1 MSFGRRVGG
10 AALALVAGVAAG
22 CGGESGGVPAS
33 LVVEG
38 EAPAA
43 PYDGPL
49 YVPTAPEWEGE
60 GEPGP
65 EEMRAMAGAAGRAL
79 ECDGDIYLGGR
90 SDPWPSDDGGATP
103 EEGLAWHWSINGE
116 EPPPYGFRVEREEKN
131 RVLFSHDVDGR
142 TKEAVIVA
150 KDREDRP
157 GWGPETTAQCDPAE
171 FEPADDADGFHEI
184 WTDEQGNRV
193 PVTRVSSNRGPE
205 HCDWQSA
212 HFLTLGEDAHGG
224 RGTTYVRD
232 PKGVL
237 PEQAL
242 AAPYDGDAEL
252 PEGARDTGYRL
263 DDWRLWV
270 DDEDDSRVYVRTP
283 DGTELWPRTDA
294 GCA

>member
-1 MSFGRRVGG
+1 MRGG
-10 AALALVAGVAAG
+10 GGIAGMVLALGLAVAAAG
-22 CGGESGGVPAS
+22 CGTEDGAAGS

-49 YVPTAPEWEGE
+49 YLPSAPEWDGE

-65 EEMRAMAGAAGRAL
+65 EEMMAMAGAAGRAL

-90 SDPWPSDDGGATP
+90 SDPWPLDDGGATP
-103 EEGLAWHWSINGE
+103 AEGLAWHWSVNGE
-116 EPPPYGFRVEREEKN
+116 EPPSYGFRIEREEKN

-157 GWGPETTAQCDPAE
+157 GWGPETTARCDPAE
-171 FEPADDADGFHEI
+171 FEPAADADGFRKI
-184 WTDEQGNRV
+184 WTDERGDRV
-193 PVTRVSSNRGPE
+193 PVTRVTSNRGPE
-205 HCDWQSA
+205 HCDWQTA

-224 RGTTYVRD
+224 GATYVRD
-232 PKGVL
+232 PEGVL
-237 PEQAL
+237 PEQML
-242 AAPYDGDAEL
+242 AEPYDGDVEL
-252 PEGARDTGYRL
+252 PGRARDTGYRL

-270 DDEDDSRVYVRTP
+270 DDEDGSRVYVRTP
-283 DGTELWPRTDA
+283 DGVEAWPRA
-294 GCA
+294 EGGCA